1 MSLVMKVFKSFL
13 NLLVVL
19 LLVITAIFLI
29 ARLFP
34 GDIITVLY
42 GETASIDG
50 ARNVVGS
57 RLGLD
62 KPLHI
67 QLLLFLRN
75 VFTGNWGISIFSGE
89 LVILRVFKSFVN
101 SLALAL
107 LATVTTTVFSIILA
121 YIAFTGKCWRLAT
134 ALASISSA
142 MPTAVWGLLLMALLV
157 ALRVKMP
164 FNSIVMPLVTL
175 TLAGAGTFYAILK
188 GLIDNAMSE
197 QFVKIYNALG
207 YPRRRI
213 FIRVLHY
220 VTPAYIVALIYR
232 MGLIVAGAIA
242 TEALFQYPGMGMLLL
257 DAFSSRDYPVLIGWG
272 VMVSATLVVF
282 NLVSDVLQS
291 FLDPRLRDLRW
302 VRRW

>member
-1 MSLVMKVFKSFL
+1 MSLVVKIFKSFF

-19 LLVITAIFLI
+19 LLVITIIFLI

-42 GETASIDG
+42 GETASIDS
-50 ARNVVGS
+50 VGNIVSS

-67 QLLLFLRN
+67 QLLMFLRN

-89 LVILRVFKSFVN
+89 PVILRVFKSFVN

-107 LATVTTTVFSIILA
+107 LATATTTVLSIVLA

-134 ALASISSA
+134 AVASISSA

-157 ALRVKMP
+157 ALRVKVP
-164 FNSIVMPLVTL
+164 FNSIVMPLATL
-175 TLAGAGTFYAILK
+175 TLAGTGTFYAILK

-197 QFVKIYNALG
+197 QFVEIYNALG
-207 YPRRRI
+207 YPRHRT
-213 FIRVLHY
+213 FIRVLRY
-220 VTPAYIVALIYR
+220 VAPAYIVALIYR
-232 MGLIVAGAIA
+232 MGLIVAGSIA

-272 VMVSATLVVF
+272 VMVSATLAVF
-282 NLVSDVLQS
+282 NLVGDVLQS
-291 FLDPRLRDLRW
+291 FLDPRLRDLHW

>member
-1 MSLVMKVFKSFL
+1 MSLVVKVFKSFL
-13 NLLVVL
+13 NLLIVL
-19 LLVITAIFLI
+19 LLVITIIFLI

-42 GETASIDG
+42 GETASIDSV
-50 ARNVVGS
+50 RNIASS

-67 QLLLFLRN
+67 QLLMFLKN

-89 LVILRVFKSFVN
+89 PVILRVFKSFVN

-107 LATVTTTVFSIILA
+107 LTTVTTTVLSIILA
-121 YIAFTGKCWRLAT
+121 YIAFTGRCWRLAT
-134 ALASISSA
+134 AVASVSSA

-157 ALRVKMP
+157 TLRVKIP
-164 FNSIVMPLVTL
+164 FNSIVMPLATL

-197 QFVKIYNALG
+197 QFVDLYNALG

-213 FIRVLHY
+213 FIRVLRY
-220 VTPAYIVALIYR
+220 VAPAYIVALIYR

-272 VMVSATLVVF
+272 VMVSATLAVF
-282 NLVSDVLQS
+282 NLVGDVLQS
-291 FLDPRLRDLRW
+291 FLDPRLRDLHW